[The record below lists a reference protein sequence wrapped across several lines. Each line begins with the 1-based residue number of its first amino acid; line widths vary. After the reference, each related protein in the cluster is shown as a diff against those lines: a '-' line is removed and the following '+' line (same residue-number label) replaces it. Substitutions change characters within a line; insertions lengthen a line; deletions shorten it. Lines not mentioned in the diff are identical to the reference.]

1 MEECKY
7 FMKEIERTMKKHK
20 SVMEIVLKLDRI
32 ILFEMSGLQEHFEV
46 LNLHEGFEV
55 LPLHYRLT
63 TKYNLQCLIH
73 FLVFFI

>member
-1 MEECKY
+1 
-7 FMKEIERTMKKHK
+7 
-20 SVMEIVLKLDRI
+20 LKLDRI

-63 TKYNLQCLIH
+63 TKYNL
-73 FLVFFI
+73 